1 MPLRPSRRFRRAA
14 VRVYNRRF
22 KPSVSFSRAIVY
34 HMALFWRRKKEDR
47 FVTLGLNQPAAAE
60 ESTEPKGDAAEPRLE
75 PPAGSTAAERA
86 REPVAPPPAVE
97 PVATGAQPDPQPAAQ
112 TDLTGTRKEEVI
124 ESAPPRAAQTETAA
138 PTPARPDLSARPAP
152 PPKPA
157 APARSAFSSSSI
169 LGLNRSEEELQAE
182 IESLEQAYSARFARA
197 ISATRESLSEKIDTV
212 FQGRKVI
219 DAALLDELEEALIAA
234 DIGVPVTLHILDK
247 VRRGISRKEISDIEA
262 LKGAIKNELLS
273 ILQESE
279 KRGVASEEGV
289 PENVTPY
296 VIMVVGVNGVGKTT
310 TIGKLAQR
318 IKAEGNDVLICAADT
333 FRAAAS
339 DQLAIWAERTGVPL
353 IQQKHGTDPAAV
365 LFDALKA
372 AKARRSDVLIV
383 DTAGRLHNKSNL
395 MAELEKMKRVAG
407 REVEGAPHETL
418 LVLDAVTGQNG
429 LEQARQF
436 LKTANVTG
444 IVLTKLD
451 GTAKGGIAVAIA
463 KELGLPIR
471 YAGIGEKV
479 DDLVV
484 FDSEQY
490 VNGLF
495 A

>member
-1 MPLRPSRRFRRAA
+1 
-14 VRVYNRRF
+14 
-22 KPSVSFSRAIVY
+22 
-34 HMALFWRRKKEDR
+34 MAFWRRKKKED
-47 FVTLGLNQPAAAE
+47 FITLGLNEPAARPETPIAPPPAAPVH
-60 ESTEPKGDAAEPRLE
+60 EPGPPPLE
-75 PPAGSTAAERA
+75 PPAAVAGGQTVSAPVPVPADI
-86 REPVAPPPAVE
+86 EPVPTGAPPAPQPAQESGLTEVRRADVVETPPPAR
-97 PVATGAQPDPQPAAQ
+97 PTTTPPAADDARAQ
-112 TDLTGTRKEEVI
+112 RP
-124 ESAPPRAAQTETAA
+124 APP
-138 PTPARPDLSARPAP
+138 ARPAP
-152 PPKPA
+152 PQPRPA
-157 APARSAFSSSSI
+157 APARSAFSSSF
-169 LGLNRSEEELQAE
+169 LGLDRSEEELRAE
-182 IESLEQAYSARFARA
+182 IEALEQTYSARFTRA

-234 DIGVPVTLHILDK
+234 DIGVQTTADILDK
-247 VRRGISRKEISDIEA
+247 VRRGISRKEISDIDA
-262 LKGAIKNELLS
+262 LKGAIKGELLS
-273 ILQESE
+273 ILKDSE
-279 KRGVASEEGV
+279 REGVASETSV
-289 PENVTPY
+289 PDHVTPY

-353 IQQKHGTDPAAV
+353 IQQKQGTDPAAV
-365 LFDALKA
+365 LFDALRA
-372 AKARRSDVLIV
+372 AKARGSDVLIV

-395 MAELEKMKRVAG
+395 MSELEKMKRVAG
-407 REVEGAPHETL
+407 REVEAAPHETL
-418 LVLDAVTGQNG
+418 LVVDAVTGQNG

-436 LKTANVTG
+436 LKVAGVTG

-463 KELGLPIR
+463 RELRLPIR
-471 YAGIGEKV
+471 YAGIGERV

-484 FDSEQY
+484 FDPEQY

>member
-1 MPLRPSRRFRRAA
+1 MG
-14 VRVYNRRF
+14 
-22 KPSVSFSRAIVY
+22 
-34 HMALFWRRKKEDR
+34 LFWRRKKEDR
-47 FVTLGLNQPAAAE
+47 YITLGLNQPSGAEAGAAPPEPPALE
-60 ESTEPKGDAAEPRLE
+60 RPADLSTGKQPAGLAPPRLE
-75 PPAGSTAAERA
+75 PTPAGDAPTPTPVNEGRAEAPAADSVVETKS
-86 REPVAPPPAVE
+86 PAVE
-97 PVATGAQPDPQPAAQ
+97 PAGTAPAHTAKTPSPVGRNEAARAGAPAAAPRPVPSRSSF
-112 TDLTGTRKEEVI
+112 GTSV
-124 ESAPPRAAQTETAA
+124 
-138 PTPARPDLSARPAP
+138 
-152 PPKPA
+152 
-157 APARSAFSSSSI
+157 
-169 LGLNRSEEELQAE
+169 LGLNRSMEELEAE
-182 IESLEQAYSARFARA
+182 VEALEQTYAVRFSRA
-197 ISATRESLSEKIDTV
+197 ISATRDSLSEKIDTV
-212 FQGRKVI
+212 FQNRKQI
-219 DAALLDELEEALIAA
+219 DSELLDELEEALIAA
-234 DIGVPVTLHILDK
+234 DIGVPTTLEILDK
-247 VRRGISRKEISDIEA
+247 VRRAVSRKEIDDLDA
-262 LKGAIKNELLS
+262 LKAALKNELLA
-273 ILQESE
+273 ILRRSEAQGITDES
-279 KRGVASEEGV
+279 GVAESV
-289 PENVTPY
+289 APY

-339 DQLAIWAERTGVPL
+339 EQLAIWAERTGVPL

-372 AKARRSDVLIV
+372 AKARASDVLIV

-436 LKTANVTG
+436 LKVAGVTG

-451 GTAKGGIAVAIA
+451 GTAKGGIAVAISR
-463 KELGLPIR
+463 ELNLPIR

-479 DDLVV
+479 DDLVI
-484 FDSEQY
+484 FDPEQY